1 MYFLSGNISELS
13 LDIKVHRFNRAVVSS
28 TYIYIY
34 IMQSLV
40 IDVSRLR
47 KQALTSL
54 KIILQLEK
62 QHLF

>member
-1 MYFLSGNISELS
+1 MYFLYSNISELS

-28 TYIYIY
+28 TYIYI

>member
-1 MYFLSGNISELS
+1 MYFLYSNVPAFS
-13 LDIKVHRFNRAVVSS
+13 LNIKVPRFNIAVVCS
-28 TYIYIY
+28 TYRCI
-34 IMQSLV
+34 IMQPLV

-54 KIILQLEK
+54 KITLKLEK

>member
-1 MYFLSGNISELS
+1 
-13 LDIKVHRFNRAVVSS
+13 
-28 TYIYIY
+28 
-34 IMQSLV
+34 MQSLV

-47 KQALTSL
+47 KQGLTSL